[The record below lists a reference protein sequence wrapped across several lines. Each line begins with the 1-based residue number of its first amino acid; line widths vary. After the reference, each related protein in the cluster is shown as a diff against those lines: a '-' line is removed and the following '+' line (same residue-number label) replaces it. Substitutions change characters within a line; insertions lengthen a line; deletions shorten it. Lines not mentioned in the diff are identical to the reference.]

1 MTSQYCVIIMSDHH
15 VRNIKMA
22 KKKNTNCFFHRQTLP
37 TNDYTI
43 YAQSMHCTDWV

>member
-22 KKKNTNCFFHRQTLP
+22 TKKIQIALFIDKWLP

-43 YAQSMHCTDWV
+43 YAQSMHYTDWA